1 MDWWAEYQ
9 QLSERDREQMAAV
22 LSRLFDET
30 FLVREMWDPRERRM
44 RTDPDYRF
52 VERHLP
58 LVEAYLQVAGWAIQ
72 VESRT
77 GVAALYNRF
86 GRNRHRF
93 DKWTTYFLCGLRL
106 VYEEKLEEASQRRE
120 VVIALRELLGRFH
133 ALGLLQGQPPANHL
147 KAALGSL
154 RRRNVLERIDGETTD
169 PDSRWILYPT
179 IRIAVPDEAVQGL
192 FERLKDRERAGALQ
206 AAWALDG
213 GEDDAGDGEWD
224 ETGMDKG
231 EAL

>member
-22 LSRLFDET
+22 LSRLFEET
-30 FLVREMWDPRERRM
+30 FLVREVWDPRERRM
-44 RTDPDYRF
+44 RANPDYRF

-58 LVEAYLQVAGWAIQ
+58 LLEAYLQVAGWAIQ

-93 DKWTTYFLCGLRL
+93 DKWTTYLLYGLRL
-106 VYEEKLEEASQRRE
+106 VYEEKLEDASQRRE

-133 ALGLLQGQPPANHL
+133 ALGLLQGTPPANHL
-147 KAALGSL
+147 KAALNSL
-154 RRRNVLERIDGETTD
+154 RRWNVLERIDGEATD

-179 IRIAVPDEAVQGL
+179 IRFAVTDEAVQGL
-192 FERLKDRERAGALQ
+192 FERLKDREKDEAMQ
-206 AAWALDG
+206 AAWVLDG
-213 GEDDAGDGEWD
+213 SGIDAGDGEW
-224 ETGMDKG
+224 EEIGMDKG
-231 EAL
+231 EAS